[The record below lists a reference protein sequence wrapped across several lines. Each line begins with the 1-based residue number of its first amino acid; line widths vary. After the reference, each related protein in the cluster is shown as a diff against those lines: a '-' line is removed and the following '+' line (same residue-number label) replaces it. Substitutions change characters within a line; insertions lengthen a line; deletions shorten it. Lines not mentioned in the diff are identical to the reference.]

1 MIALKMIERLQ
12 NELLPLREELKNHP
26 IYKSIND
33 IDDLKKF
40 MESHVFAV
48 WDFMSLLKQLQNHL
62 SCNNIPWSPS
72 GYPKAS
78 RLINEIV
85 WGEESDINK
94 NGIAMSHFEMY
105 IEAMKSI
112 NANTKEIDYVIN
124 AVKKK
129 ETVMA
134 LKSYS

>member
-62 SCNNIPWSPS
+62 SCNIIPWSPS

-85 WGEESDINK
+85 WCSFGSGTFCPLTSK
-94 NGIAMSHFEMY
+94 
-105 IEAMKSI
+105 
-112 NANTKEIDYVIN
+112 
-124 AVKKK
+124 
-129 ETVMA
+129 
-134 LKSYS
+134 